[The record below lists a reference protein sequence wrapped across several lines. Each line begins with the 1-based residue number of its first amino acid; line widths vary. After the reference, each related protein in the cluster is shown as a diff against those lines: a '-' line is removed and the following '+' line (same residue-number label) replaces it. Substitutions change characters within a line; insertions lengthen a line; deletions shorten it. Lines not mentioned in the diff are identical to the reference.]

1 MFYLERATT
10 NSVVTGNSMSGALP
24 PQSLQQISG
33 REFSRHTFSPL
44 LSQEAWWVA
53 QYLGSILLGIKISVI
68 LPHLWDE
75 VPSLK
80 SSIASPSQGWW
91 YPTAPTVLPPGLWEQ
106 GWTRWDNPWRE
117 AAEMWKHTFLCRIE
131 HCLSTYPAGSP
142 CALTA
147 PFKWLQISP
156 VSSAER
162 TEIRYDFIS
171 VFIRPALDRAYTWQK
186 CSLKNLFS
194 EISAC
199 CAAAST
205 GAERH

>member
-1 MFYLERATT
+1 MGSTVFGFSSAGDKDLSSTATPLRWGAIPEVLLCFT
-10 NSVVTGNSMSGALP
+10 LPRMVVPHSTHCPSSWSLGAGLDSM
-24 PQSLQQISG
+24 
-33 REFSRHTFSPL
+33 
-44 LSQEAWWVA
+44 
-53 QYLGSILLGIKISVI
+53 
-68 LPHLWDE
+68 
-75 VPSLK
+75 
-80 SSIASPSQGWW
+80 
-91 YPTAPTVLPPGLWEQ
+91 
-106 GWTRWDNPWRE
+106 DNPWRE
-117 AAEMWKHTFLCRIE
+117 AAEMWKHTFLCWIV

-162 TEIRYDFIS
+162 TEIRYDFIT

-199 CAAAST
+199 CSAAST